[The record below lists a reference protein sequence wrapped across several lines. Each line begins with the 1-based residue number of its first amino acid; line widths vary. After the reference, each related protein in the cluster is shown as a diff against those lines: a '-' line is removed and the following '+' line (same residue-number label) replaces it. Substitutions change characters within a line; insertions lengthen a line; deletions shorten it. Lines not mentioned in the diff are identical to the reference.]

1 LTGVAIEAEVVEFRK
16 NYRRE
21 KVPIRKRKQQNRVQE
36 ITNASLRLI
45 KNLRMLV
52 LAHPKAKQIL
62 KQVQKIEEI
71 LGRDSTIR
79 VDTI

>member
-1 LTGVAIEAEVVEFRK
+1 LKIASVLVATTRDHQRK
-16 NYRRE
+16 PAPHQKFE
-21 KVPIRKRKQQNRVQE
+21 DV
-36 ITNASLRLI
+36 
-45 KNLRMLV
+45 V

-62 KQVQKIEEI
+62 KQVQKIEQI